1 MFQYQPPAISQPRFL
16 VAAKILD
23 FVPTVTIGDDTGDGH
38 GDDVEEI
45 MPHLRLLAGI
55 RYAAEAFLHHV
66 VHLSGGFDMA
76 GRKSFWS

>member
-1 MFQYQPPAISQPRFL
+1 MFQCQPQAISQPHFL
-16 VAAKILD
+16 VPAKILN
-23 FVPTVTIGDDTGDGH
+23 FMPTVAIGDDTGDDH
-38 GDDVEEI
+38 GNDVEEI